1 MKRIGLVSIAFGALY
16 LFKPGIFRRGIW
28 MKTSLAMRYL
38 SPEAYRKYVRV
49 IGAVWVLLGI
59 YLYIR

>member
-1 MKRIGLVSIAFGALY
+1 MKLIGIVTIVVGALY
-16 LFKPGIFRRGIW
+16 LFKPDIFRRGIW

-38 SPEAYRKYVRV
+38 SPEAYRKYIRV

-59 YLYIR
+59 YLYLR

>member
-28 MKTSLAMRYL
+28 IKTSVRYL